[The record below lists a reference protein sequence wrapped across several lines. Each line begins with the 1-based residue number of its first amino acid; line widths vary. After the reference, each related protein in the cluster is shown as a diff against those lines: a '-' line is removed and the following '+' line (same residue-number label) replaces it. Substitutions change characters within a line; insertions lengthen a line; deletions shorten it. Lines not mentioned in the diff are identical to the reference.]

1 MGRGFWK
8 PQARLGPP
16 TAVNTFFRTVET
28 VKTGR
33 GRGGGR
39 GESQKGRVSGET
51 PPAIRGTRCDAHVT
65 VLRYASVCDAPGV
78 LSASLPVLQSMPTT
92 VLWSGYRYVQI

>member
-33 GRGGGR
+33 GRGGGPGGVAEGPGFWR
-39 GESQKGRVSGET
+39 D
-51 PPAIRGTRCDAHVT
+51 PTRDSRNA
-65 VLRYASVCDAPGV
+65 LRCSRDRSKV
-78 LSASLPVLQSMPTT
+78 
-92 VLWSGYRYVQI
+92 R